1 MTSDAAAIVVGVN
14 GSSEAVC
21 AARWAGAVAAR
32 LDAPLH
38 IITATP
44 YLGHLQTDA
53 AAGVRAAAI
62 DEHRESAKGLLKAAE
77 EAVLADHPELVV
89 TTISVDEPADVALD
103 SASRTARFLVLACG
117 DVTAAGALL
126 IGSTTLATLA
136 NSTCP
141 VVAWRGD
148 ATAPTDQT
156 IVVGVD
162 GSADEGGPLGIAFD
176 IADRF
181 GAPLRVI
188 YSWSLK
194 RHVVEMNRPITVDW
208 NASTQVQW
216 RHVNTLVDGWRER
229 HPGVRVTLIC
239 EPVKPSHALLL
250 HAVGAQL
257 VVVGSR
263 RRNALTRGLFGSTS
277 LNLLH
282 HGKVPVM
289 LCPLDEQC

>member
-1 MTSDAAAIVVGVN
+1 MTGDAAPIVVGVN

-32 LDAPLH
+32 LDVPLH

-62 DEHRESAKGLLKAAE
+62 DEHRESAKVLLKAAE
-77 EAVLADHPELVV
+77 DAVVADHPDLVV

-103 SASRTARFLVLACG
+103 SASRTAQFLVLG
-117 DVTAAGALL
+117 SGEVTAAGALF
-126 IGSTTLATLA
+126 IGSTTLATLT

-148 ATAPTDQT
+148 VPAPTDQT

-162 GSADEGGPLGIAFD
+162 GSADDGGPLGIAFE
-176 IADRF
+176 IADRL

-188 YSWSLK
+188 HSWSLK
-194 RHVVEMNRPITVDW
+194 GHLVAVNRPIMVDW
-208 NASTQVQW
+208 NASTQAQW
-216 RHVNTLVDGWRER
+216 RHVNKLVDGWRGR
-229 HPGVRVTLIC
+229 HPGVKVTLIG
-239 EPVKPSHALLL
+239 EPAKPSQSLLL

-282 HGKVPVM
+282 HCKVPVM
-289 LCPLDEQC
+289 LCPFDEQS